1 VAPPGHREIDGGE
14 RCGAAL
20 ELELTLCDRVLK
32 LSFEGIRCP
41 PVFPSCL
48 GIERGETFEDFGEG
62 TSLAAQELGF
72 ELLEAS
78 FVGLRDLLETL
89 PQRF

>member
-1 VAPPGHREIDGGE
+1 M
-14 RCGAAL
+14 
-20 ELELTLCDRVLK
+20 LK
-32 LSFEGIRCP
+32 VTFEGIRGSPDC
-41 PVFPSCL
+41 PSCL
-48 GIERGETFEDFGEG
+48 GVERGEGLEDFSEG
-62 TSLAAQELGF
+62 ASLAAQELGF

>member
-1 VAPPGHREIDGGE
+1 LAAAGHRDIHIGE
-14 RCGAAL
+14 RRGAAL
-20 ELELTLCDRVLK
+20 ELELTRLDRLLE
-32 LSFEGIRCP
+32 LSFEGVRCSP
-41 PVFPSCL
+41 DCPSSL
-48 GIERGETFEDFGEG
+48 GIERGETFENIGEL

-78 FVGLRDLLETL
+78 FVCVRDLCEAL

>member
-32 LSFEGIRCP
+32 LSFEGIRCSAE
-41 PVFPSCL
+41 FPSFL
-48 GIERGETFEDFGEG
+48 GVERGETFEDFGEG
-62 TSLAAQELGF
+62 TTLAAQEF
-72 ELLEAS
+72 SFDILEAA
-78 FVGLRDLLETL
+78 FVGVRDLFETL

>member
-1 VAPPGHREIDGGE
+1 
-14 RCGAAL
+14 
-20 ELELTLCDRVLK
+20 VLK

-62 TSLAAQELGF
+62 TRPAAQELGF